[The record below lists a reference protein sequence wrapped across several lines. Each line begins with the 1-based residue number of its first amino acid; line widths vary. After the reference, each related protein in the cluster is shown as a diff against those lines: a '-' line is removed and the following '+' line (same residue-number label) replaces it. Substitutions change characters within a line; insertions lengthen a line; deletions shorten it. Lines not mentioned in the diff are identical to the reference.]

1 MVHSSGTSHF
11 TVSGPMRDIL
21 KKFKSKRAMMAFVA
35 AARASLGVDAPPGA
49 SDAKQTEVPAGNMT
63 QEEFDEAMNLPQDG
77 DWMNDVGITELP
89 KDCKALDGKINLGE
103 KCPILADAVFQ
114 MVGEITDAQTT
125 MANFIHKTETHCQTV
140 RENLESQIS

>member
-1 MVHSSGTSHF
+1 
-11 TVSGPMRDIL
+11 MRDIL

-35 AARASLGVDAPPGA
+35 AARASLGVDAPPDA

-103 KCPILADAVFQ
+103 KCPILADAVGQ
-114 MVGEITDAQTT
+114 MVGEIG
-125 MANFIHKTETHCQTV
+125 
-140 RENLESQIS
+140 

>member
-1 MVHSSGTSHF
+1 
-11 TVSGPMRDIL
+11 MRDIL

-35 AARASLGVDAPPGA
+35 AARASLGVDAPPDA

-89 KDCKALDGKINLGE
+89 KDCKALD
-103 KCPILADAVFQ
+103 AQ
-114 MVGEITDAQTT
+114 IT
-125 MANFIHKTETHCQTV
+125 FIDEYTEHCKTV
-140 RENLESQIS
+140 REQMEEQISDWTQSLNE